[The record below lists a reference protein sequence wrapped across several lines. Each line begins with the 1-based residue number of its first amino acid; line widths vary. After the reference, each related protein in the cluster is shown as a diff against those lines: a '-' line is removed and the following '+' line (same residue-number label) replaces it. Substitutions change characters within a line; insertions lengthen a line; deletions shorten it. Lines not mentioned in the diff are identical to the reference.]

1 MMKKLTYLIG
11 FLLFAT
17 ATYAQQTI
25 KGYVVDAETKL
36 PLSNVFVKVEDT
48 KLATRTDEKGQ
59 FRLSKVKKGRK
70 VISFELKDHQLLQKE
85 VNSDEPKVTLG
96 IISLGKP
103 EVNTSSTANDDIQ
116 TVTLDDGDASSDN
129 TGDQNVATQL
139 GSARDLFRQYTKFS
153 WGSVRY
159 RNRGYISNYTENYFN
174 GIPFDDL
181 DDERASF
188 GAYSGLNDVTRLSQN
203 YQGLEP
209 SSFAFGDLAGSSNID
224 TRAALERKGTKI
236 SYNNANKN
244 YRHRL
249 MVTYNT
255 GLMANGLAF
264 SVSGSHRWAQEGYIP
279 GTFMDSYAFFA
290 SVDKVFGMKKA
301 GKPEDMKGLDKL
313 IYRLDNLFSAK
324 HSFNF
329 TIFGAPNKQG
339 GAAASVQEMFDLSG
353 TNYYNHDWGFQ
364 NGKKRNAIVTNR
376 FAPTAILRHD
386 YKISPTAS
394 LTTAASVQLE
404 SNGRTNVN
412 YFNARNP
419 NPDYYSVLPS
429 GTDDLFQKAQITSLL
444 QNSEATRQIDWNYYY
459 QTNYNN
465 TETVKNV
472 NGIAGNNVTGKRAK
486 YFLGND
492 HQDSKEAN
500 IYSNYQKEIG
510 EHAHFAG
517 GVALRYFQGHDYR
530 LMSDLLGADFSVDV
544 DAFAERENKGG
555 TFSQNDI
562 RFNNRLIKVGD
573 TTGYNFKTNVRN
585 TYAWGQMSWS
595 YNKFDFFVS
604 AKGSATDF
612 WRTGLTQNGR
622 FPDNSLG
629 DSEKRKFLNYGTKAG
644 ITYKMNGRNYFS
656 FYGGY
661 MTKAPNSRDSYLSP
675 RTRNEFAPDLKSE
688 KITSAEAH
696 YNYRSPYFSAQI
708 TGYYSYFK
716 DKVRAFSFYSDED
729 RSFVNYVAQGLDLR
743 HVGIEAAAEAKVTS
757 SLTAFAAGTIG
768 QHLYFSRPTS
778 IATPDNGITSV
789 QSNLNGKTIYIK
801 EYFVANTPQTAIT
814 AGLKYSGKKYW
825 FLNVNANYFA
835 RRYMDINFNRRT
847 DYAVTAP
854 FGEKTITP
862 GSKQWNDIIG
872 QQKLPDAFVVNA
884 LAGKSVKIK
893 KYFINF
899 TVGVDNVLNTSY
911 ISTAFEQWRF
921 DNVKK
926 DINKFPPRYYY
937 AMGRNYFAM
946 VALRF

>member
-11 FLLFAT
+11 FLLFAS

-25 KGYVVDAETKL
+25 KGYVIDAETKL

-48 KLATRTDEKGQ
+48 KLATVTNDKGQ

-70 VISFELKDHQLLQKE
+70 VLSFELKDHQTLQKE
-85 VNSDEPKVTLG
+85 VVSDEAKVTLG
-96 IISLGKP
+96 IVSLGKP
-103 EVNTSSTANDDIQ
+103 EINTASNANDDIQ
-116 TVTLDDGDASSDN
+116 TITLDDIDGSSDN

-139 GSARDLFRQYTKFS
+139 GGARDLFRQYTRFA

-159 RNRGYISNYTENYFN
+159 RTRGYISNYTENYFN

-188 GAYSGLNDVTRLSQN
+188 GAYSGLNDVTRLNQS

-209 SSFAFGDLAGSSNID
+209 NSFAFGDLAGSSNVD
-224 TRAALERKGTKI
+224 TRAIVQRKGTKL
-236 SYNNANKN
+236 SYTNANRN
-244 YRHRL
+244 YSHR
-249 MVTYNT
+249 MMATYNT
-255 GLMANGLAF
+255 GLMSNGWA
-264 SVSGSHRWAQEGYIP
+264 VSASASHRWAQEGYVP
-279 GTFMDSYAFFA
+279 GTFMDSYAFFT
-290 SVDKVFGMKKA
+290 SVDKVIN
-301 GKPEDMKGLDKL
+301 P
-313 IYRLDNLFSAK
+313 K

-329 TIFGAPNKQG
+329 TVFGAPNKQG

-353 TNYYNHDWGFQ
+353 SCYYNHDWGYQ
-364 NGKKRNAIVTNR
+364 NGKKRNAVVTNR
-376 FAPTAILRHD
+376 FSPTAILRHD
-386 YKISPTAS
+386 FKISPTSS
-394 LTTAASVQLE
+394 LTTAASFQLE
-404 SNGRTNVN
+404 NNGRTNVN

-429 GTDDLFQKAQITSLL
+429 GTDDLFQRAQITSIF
-444 QNSEATRQIDWNYYY
+444 QNNEAARQIDWNYYY
-459 QTNYNN
+459 QTNYNSI
-465 TETVKNV
+465 ETIKNA

-486 YFLGND
+486 YLLGND
-492 HQDSKEAN
+492 RQDSREAN
-500 IYSNYQKEIG
+500 IYSNYQKDFG
-510 EHAHFAG
+510 EHAQFAG
-517 GVALRYFQGHDYR
+517 GVAVRYFQGHDYR
-530 LMSDLLGADFSVDV
+530 LISDLLGADFSVDV

-562 RFNNRLIKVGD
+562 RYLNRIVKVGD
-573 TTGYNFKTNVRN
+573 TTGYNYKTNVRN
-585 TYAWGQMSWS
+585 AYAWGQMSWS
-595 YNKFDFFVS
+595 YNKFDFFLS
-604 AKGSATDF
+604 AKGSATEF

-629 DSEKRKFLNYGTKAG
+629 DSEKRSFLNYGSKAG
-644 ITYKMNGRNYFS
+644 VTYKLNGRNYFS
-656 FYGGY
+656 VYAGY
-661 MTKAPNSRDSYLSP
+661 LTKAPNSRDSYLSP

-696 YNYRSPYFSAQI
+696 YHYRSPYFSAQL
-708 TGYYSYFK
+708 TGYYTYFK
-716 DKVRAFSFYSDED
+716 DKVRAFSFFSDED

-743 HVGIEAAAEAKVTS
+743 HVGIEAAAEAKITS
-757 SLTAFAAGTIG
+757 SITAFAAGTIG

-778 IATPDNGITSV
+778 IATPDNGLTSV

-814 AGLKYSGKKYW
+814 AGIKYNAKRHW

-862 GSKQWNDIIG
+862 GSQLWNNIIA
-872 QQKLPDAFVVNA
+872 QQKLPDVFVVNA
-884 LAGKSVKIK
+884 LAGKSIKIN
-893 KYFINF
+893 KYFINC
-899 TVGVDNVLNTSY
+899 TVGVDNILNAKY

-937 AMGRNYFAM
+937 AMGINYFAM
-946 VALRF
+946 VALSF